1 VLVEFVEFV
10 ELIES
15 VENAEN
21 VENDDDD
28 DDDGGKSMPVNV
40 DRQNTNTPLVAGTV
54 NLNAGAVG
62 GVKTNAELGCTT
74 DRAGRDSSFRSALR
88 LARAWRNSCLCCLRP
103 RLVAHFAGIVLVDR
117 SGRCTIGCTTDRAI
131 GRRSGW
137 PLLLSQY
144 ENVGDRVLV
153 DRLGCP
159 KRELG
164 CRTIDAR
171 SVCHWFAGTS
181 EAGIRLKGSQPLP
194 ERRLPSVR

>member
-40 DRQNTNTPLVAGTV
+40 DRPNTNTPLVAGTV

-103 RLVAHFAGIVLVDR
+103 RLVEHFAGSVLM
-117 SGRCTIGCTTDRAI
+117 
-131 GRRSGW
+131 
-137 PLLLSQY
+137 
-144 ENVGDRVLV
+144 
-153 DRLGCP
+153 DRL
-159 KRELG
+159 
-164 CRTIDAR
+164 D
-171 SVCHWFAGTS
+171 
-181 EAGIRLKGSQPLP
+181 
-194 ERRLPSVR
+194 